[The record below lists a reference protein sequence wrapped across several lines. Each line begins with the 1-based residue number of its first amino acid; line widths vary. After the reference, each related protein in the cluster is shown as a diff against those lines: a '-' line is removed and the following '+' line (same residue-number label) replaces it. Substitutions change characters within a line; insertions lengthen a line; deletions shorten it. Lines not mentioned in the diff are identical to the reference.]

1 MAKWARSW
9 SIVRICGMRV
19 NGVYALTSKGSV
31 PMKARWLALSA
42 GVASAAMLGYGEACR
57 AAPDF
62 DLQRQCLDGG
72 LPYPV
77 GAHLCTSQGIVEICL
92 RPDQTYGVKGIYT
105 YNRNDKTVLH
115 FDKAHW
121 VSTTSSH
128 CGPNDIGK
136 VYRSSNPRL

>member
-1 MAKWARSW
+1 
-9 SIVRICGMRV
+9 
-19 NGVYALTSKGSV
+19 
-31 PMKARWLALSA
+31 MKAK
-42 GVASAAMLGYGEACR
+42 SAALWVIIAAATMLDYGGACQ

-62 DLQRQCLDGG
+62 DPQRQCVDGG
-72 LPYPV
+72 LPYPI

-92 RPDQTYGVKGIYT
+92 RPGQTYGVKGIYT

-121 VSTTSSH
+121 VSTTSSR